1 MKKKQQ
7 QQQQGRTSESSD
19 GDAAPPL
26 PARMG
31 QSSSSSSASC
41 NGQKSA
47 RSLSFSTSKDGG
59 LGQPPP
65 IPSRPSTT
73 TSTRSNSVS
82 SVVGMGVAGGSNSN
96 LVDASFATGQS
107 SSSTTSSYVS
117 SLLTRNAQTLS
128 SVSDS
133 PSRML
138 GGGGDRINPFDKG
151 VINGEGASSSSPGVG
166 RVSDVSSFNSG
177 ESSSSAKTTPGTTLD
192 DLIKNRFAKTQG
204 VQDEATGRYK
214 PKLSDAK
221 AEPSFEDMKNELFR
235 KEEKKVTP
243 PTPPPKE
250 VERKWSESDSV
261 FSTSISPK
269 VDPVKPSS
277 TSSFSKFSRTN
288 SSDAEIIFGSTSGAS
303 PLPSGASPRPK
314 YNYSIDS
321 QSSISSDADN
331 IFGRKEEGRSFLK
344 SLSVSSTDDREFS
357 ADPRVKNY
365 EGVQNAAFTET
376 DSGLGSTASYKST
389 TGSTSSMGSTSYKW
403 SGNNSRLAEED
414 YDDLK

>member
-1 MKKKQQ
+1 
-7 QQQQGRTSESSD
+7 
-19 GDAAPPL
+19 
-26 PARMG
+26 MG
-31 QSSSSSSASC
+31 QSSSGSSSC

-82 SVVGMGVAGGSNSN
+82 SVVGMGVTGGSNSN
-96 LVDASFATGQS
+96 LVDASFATGQAT

-133 PSRML
+133 PSRIL

-151 VINGEGASSSSPGVG
+151 VTE
-166 RVSDVSSFNSG
+166 VSSFNSG
-177 ESSSSAKTTPGTTLD
+177 EASSAKPTPGTTLD

-243 PTPPPKE
+243 PTLPAPE

-277 TSSFSKFSRTN
+277 TSSFGKFSRTN
-288 SSDAEIIFGSTSGAS
+288 STDAEIIFGSSSGAS

-321 QSSISSDADN
+321 QSSFSSDADN